1 VHKTI
6 VFISCLATLPQKRRI
21 FPIMSSPTAILG
33 AGMMGTAIA
42 AAHLRCGLPIILYDS
57 ADAPLQTAPK
67 RIADELRLQNLTLSS
82 ALLNCTGNLDDI
94 VGCPILIETIPE
106 KLNAKRKLYQKLTVT
121 RKPDTFLFSNTSTI
135 SISLLAQSMLPDW
148 QARFCGFHF
157 FHPVR
162 QRSLVEIVPGR
173 QTDAATLDAAK
184 EHASRIEKRF
194 IVVGDA
200 PGFLVNRIL
209 NPYLSS
215 ALALLER
222 KVDLGRIERVALQF
236 GMKMGPFRIMD
247 EIGLDVVLHA
257 GWVLH
262 KAFPERTPQSPILL
276 KLIDQG
282 KLGRKTGQGFMS
294 YARQTAWEG
303 EGIPDPQFLSVENS
317 VSESTIS
324 DSVMSDS
331 GIVRSLFVPM
341 YEEAV
346 RCFEEGIISDLASAD
361 MASIEALGFPAEK
374 GGIVTWG
381 QLAYDGCKNLSIR

>member
-1 VHKTI
+1 MGKSI
-6 VFISCLATLPQKRRI
+6 DTL
-21 FPIMSSPTAILG
+21 STAIFG

-42 AAHLRCGLPIILYDS
+42 AAHLRCGQPVVLYDS
-57 ADAPLQTAPK
+57 VDAVLQTAPQ
-67 RIADELRLQNLTLSS
+67 RIADELRLQDISLPDELLT
-82 ALLNCTGNLDDI
+82 CTGNLDDTFR
-94 VGCPILIETIPE
+94 CPIMIETIPE
-106 KLNAKRKLYQKLTVT
+106 KLKAKQKLYQKITAECS
-121 RKPDTFLFSNTSTI
+121 PNAFLFSNTSTI
-135 SISLLAQSMLPDW
+135 SISVLAQHLPAEW
-148 QARFCGFHF
+148 QHRFCGLHF

-162 QRSLVEIVPGR
+162 QRSLVEIIAGK
-173 QTDAATLDAAK
+173 QTEPATIEAAK
-184 EHASRIEKRF
+184 EHAGRIEKRF

-215 ALALLER
+215 ALALLEQ
-222 KVDLGRIERVALQF
+222 KVDLGRIERAATQF

-282 KLGRKTGQGFMS
+282 KLGRKTGQGFML
-294 YARQTAWEG
+294 YTRQASWEG
-303 EGIPDPQFLSVENS
+303 EGVPDSQFASTDETITD
-317 VSESTIS
+317 SE
-324 DSVMSDS
+324 
-331 GIVRSLFVPM
+331 IVRRLFVPM

-346 RCFEEGIISDLASAD
+346 RCFKEGIISDLSSAD
-361 MASIEALGFPAEK
+361 MASIEALGFPAER

-381 QLAYDGCKNLSIR
+381 AAQEQGAYATPPGAL